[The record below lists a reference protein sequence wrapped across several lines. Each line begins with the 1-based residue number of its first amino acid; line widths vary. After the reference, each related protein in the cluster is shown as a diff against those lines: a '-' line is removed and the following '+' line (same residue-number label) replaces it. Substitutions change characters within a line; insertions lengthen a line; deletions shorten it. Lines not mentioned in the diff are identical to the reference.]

1 MPSPSRTPESDAT
14 SDIPASVPADIPAN
28 DSAGVSRPGAGDDAP
43 RVVSTVSDRPGD
55 LLDVL
60 LAGGRRADRLTHVE
74 HLPGRP
80 GRQADWPAWA
90 DASLVAGYRS
100 LGVERPWAHQVEA
113 AEAAWAG
120 RHVALATSTGSGKSL
135 AFWLPALTAVR
146 ADRAAE
152 TLAPGRIESARTRGT
167 VLYLSPTKALA
178 ADQLSG
184 LQRLLDASRAN
195 DVKVSTCD
203 GDTSFEERKW
213 VQEYADV
220 VLTNPDFLHFALLPN
235 HRRWARF
242 LRNLR
247 YVVVDEGHSYRGV
260 FGAHVAL
267 VLRRLARLSAHY
279 APPPAAPPP
288 VGLSEPAGTR
298 GHARS
303 DNTAPRSRDSAPGR
317 GGLTFVVASATT
329 ADPAVSA
336 GRLIGV
342 PPEGI
347 VTVDA
352 DSSPAGRKTFA
363 LWQPPEVLGYE
374 AAQARAAATRD
385 PAADAALAESLLID
399 PTAHDDLGL
408 TSDPDEPATPG
419 DSPERPRRSA
429 TAEVAD
435 LLADLTAAGA
445 RTLAFTRSR
454 RGAESV
460 ATQTQDHLRVV
471 SPQLARRV
479 AAYRGGY
486 LPEERRSLERALR
499 SGAVRGLATT
509 NALELGVDIS
519 GLDAVLIAGWPG
531 TRMSVWQQ
539 AGRAG
544 RAGADG
550 LVAFVAREDPLDTYL
565 VHHPEAIF
573 AAPLE
578 ATVFDPANP
587 YVLAPHLCA
596 AAAEVP
602 IRQSDLPVFGDSA
615 AVTELLGVLVAR
627 GALRR
632 RASGWYWTHAQSAA
646 AMMDLRGSGGSPVRV
661 VEAGTGRL
669 LGTVDAASADGS
681 VHDGAVYVH
690 QGVSHVVESLD
701 LNDGVALVARR
712 DVDFGTWSRSVTEI
726 AIHGIADQATGE
738 EPGAVPAA
746 REGSGPAAGESVS
759 PPSDSAVS
767 DGPTAQPAPG
777 VEPSVPQGSA
787 PNDAAHPAIRRWWG
801 PIGWGFGPVEVTS
814 QVVSFQRRRLPDL
827 QILGTEPLDLPAR
840 TLPTTAVWWTV
851 PAEVLDAAGIDAD
864 TAPGAL
870 HAAEHASI
878 GLLPLLATCDR
889 WDLGGVSTAMHV
901 DTEQATVFVYDAYP
915 GGAGFAERGFHL
927 GATWLRATRAAI
939 SRCLCADGCPAC
951 VQSPKCGN
959 FNNPL
964 DKAAAIRLLDA
975 VLAYAPA

>member
-1 MPSPSRTPESDAT
+1 M
-14 SDIPASVPADIPAN
+14 
-28 DSAGVSRPGAGDDAP
+28 
-43 RVVSTVSDRPGD
+43 
-55 LLDVL
+55 LDVL

-80 GRQADWPAWA
+80 GLHADWPRWA

-100 LGVERPWAHQVEA
+100 MGVERPWAHQVEA
-113 AEAAWAG
+113 AEAAWSG

-152 TLAPGRIESARTRGT
+152 SLAPGRIESARSRGT

-178 ADQLSG
+178 ADQVDG

-220 VLTNPDFLHFALLPN
+220 VLTNPDFLHFALMPN

-267 VLRRLARLSAHY
+267 VLRRLARLAAHY
-279 APPPAAPPP
+279 APTPPP
-288 VGLSEPAGTR
+288 GTSAAD
-298 GHARS
+298 G
-303 DNTAPRSRDSAPGR
+303 APRGR
-317 GGLTFVVASATT
+317 LTFVVASATT

-336 GRLIGV
+336 GRLVGV
-342 PPEGI
+342 PPEQI

-352 DSSPAGRKTFA
+352 DTSPAGRKTFA

-374 AAQARAAATRD
+374 AAQARAAAAD

-399 PTAHDDLGL
+399 PTAHDELGL

-486 LPEERRSLERALR
+486 LPEERRALEQALR

-602 IRQSDLPVFGDSA
+602 LRQSDLTTFGDPA

-646 AMMDLRGSGGSPVRV
+646 AMTDLRGSGGSPVRV
-661 VEAGTGRL
+661 VESGTGRL

-690 QGVSHVVESLD
+690 QGVSYVVETLD
-701 LNDGVALVARR
+701 LRDGVALVARR

-726 AIHGIADQATGE
+726 SIHGISDRDTGE
-738 EPGAVPAA
+738 APAAVP
-746 REGSGPAAGESVS
+746 GED
-759 PPSDSAVS
+759 PG
-767 DGPTAQPAPG
+767 DGPTAEPAPG
-777 VEPSVPQGSA
+777 DDPSVPQGSA
-787 PNDAAHPAIRRWWG
+787 PNEVTHPAIHRWWG

-827 QILGTEPLDLPAR
+827 QILGVEPLDLPEH

-851 PAEVLDAAGIDAD
+851 PAEVLEAAGIDAE

-939 SRCLCADGCPAC
+939 SRCPCADGCPAC

-964 DKAAAIRLLDA
+964 DKAAAVRLLDA
-975 VLAYAPA
+975 VLAHAPA

>member
-1 MPSPSRTPESDAT
+1 M
-14 SDIPASVPADIPAN
+14 
-28 DSAGVSRPGAGDDAP
+28 
-43 RVVSTVSDRPGD
+43 
-55 LLDVL
+55 

-80 GRQADWPAWA
+80 GQQADWPGWA

-113 AEAAWAG
+113 AEAAWSG

-178 ADQLSG
+178 ADQVNG
-184 LQRLLDASRAN
+184 LQHLLDASRAG

-220 VLTNPDFLHFALLPN
+220 VLTNPDFLHFALMPN

-267 VLRRLARLSAHY
+267 VLRRLARLAAHY
-279 APPPAAPPP
+279 APAPQTSPGGLSDPGSPQGHAASDSAAP
-288 VGLSEPAGTR
+288 R
-298 GHARS
+298 R
-303 DNTAPRSRDSAPGR
+303 
-317 GGLTFVVASATT
+317 GLTFVVASATT
-329 ADPAVSA
+329 ADPSVSA

-342 PPEGI
+342 PPEQI

-352 DSSPAGRKTFA
+352 DTSPAGRKTFA

-374 AAQARAAATRD
+374 AAQARAAAANA
-385 PAADAALAESLLID
+385 PSADAALAESLLID
-399 PTAHDDLGL
+399 PTAHDELGL

-429 TAEVAD
+429 TAEAAD

-454 RGAESV
+454 RGAEAV

-486 LPEERRSLERALR
+486 LPEERRELEQALR
-499 SGAVRGLATT
+499 SGAIRALATT

-602 IRQSDLPVFGDSA
+602 LRQSDLPQFGDPA

-646 AMMDLRGSGGSPVRV
+646 AMTDLRGSGGSPVRV

-690 QGVSHVVESLD
+690 QGVSYVVESLD
-701 LNDGVALVARR
+701 LRDGVALVARR

-726 AIHGIADQATGE
+726 AIHGVRDE
-738 EPGAVPAA
+738 EPGAVP
-746 REGSGPAAGESVS
+746 VT
-759 PPSDSAVS
+759 V
-767 DGPTAQPAPG
+767 
-777 VEPSVPQGSA
+777 
-787 PNDAAHPAIRRWWG
+787 PNDATHPAIQRWWG

-827 QILGTEPLDLPAR
+827 QILGTEPLDLPEH

-851 PAEVLDAAGIDAD
+851 PAEVLEAAGIDAD

-939 SRCLCADGCPAC
+939 SRCPCADGCPAC

-964 DKAAAIRLLDA
+964 DKAAAVRLLDA
-975 VLAYAPA
+975 VLAFAPSD